1 MSLSSH
7 KILNEIGLISL
18 YNSCRDTKFIIL
30 QRFVRFFAFGGST
43 IILVLYLHAISVSD
57 TRVGLFMSLTLVGDI
72 FSFALTLL
80 ADGLG
85 RKLVLGVG
93 ALLMAGSG
101 IAFGISE
108 NYWVLLAASIFGV
121 ISPKYGKLI
130 LYSRELLYANHVLR
144 KVVER

>member
-1 MSLSSH
+1 
-7 KILNEIGLISL
+7 
-18 YNSCRDTKFIIL
+18 
-30 QRFVRFFAFGGST
+30 
-43 IILVLYLHAISVSD
+43 
-57 TRVGLFMSLTLVGDI
+57 VGDI